1 MTYLIHEDFFP
12 GVEKKLNSIAKKC
25 KKFGNDFTF
34 EVVGEEFQ
42 DHTVDGITAT
52 HKFFQ
57 VEVEGTAKVGDWECV
72 AVMEA
77 HPEGNIIRRINTE
90 VEVPTIFRNSD
101 NICEHCG
108 TKRNRTQLFIIHNV
122 ETDAWKQVGGSC
134 LKLYTGGLNMEYV
147 VAFLDGITELEE
159 QSGHF
164 SLGGKC
170 YYSVREV
177 IGRAYE
183 AVSKLGYFSADCTVP
198 TKSIVSYL
206 VTKTLS
212 GAVKEIN
219 RDFEDCHMTARVS
232 EADFYKA
239 ETEDAVDNII
249 NYYKGIED
257 DSEFM
262 HNIQLMLEMGM
273 VTIKSI
279 GILSFLPEGYNRYVQ
294 KEEARVAREKAREQ
308 EKSEHYGVVGN
319 RYKDIEIKSINLVTS
334 WEGQFG
340 YTYIYKIVTAD
351 DFVLTW
357 KTSNYLYLENGEKFS
372 KITFTVKSHSEYRGQ
387 NQTEVTRCKVLVT
400 KVA

>member
-25 KKFGNDFTF
+25 QKFGNNFTF
-34 EVVGEEFQ
+34 EVVGEEFLEK
-42 DHTVDGITAT
+42 TSDGITT
-52 HKFFQ
+52 IHKFFQ
-57 VEVEGTAKVGDWECV
+57 VEVGGTAKVGDWECV

-108 TKRNRTQLFIIHNV
+108 TKRNRTNLYIIHNV
-122 ETDAWKQVGGSC
+122 ETDEWKQVGGSC
-134 LKLYTGGLNMEYV
+134 LKLYTGGLSMEYV
-147 VAFLDGITELEE
+147 VVFLDGITELEE
-159 QSGHF
+159 KSG
-164 SLGGKC
+164 SVATGGGC
-170 YYSVREV
+170 YYPVREV
-177 IGRAYE
+177 LSKAYE
-183 AVSKLGYFSADCTVP
+183 IISKTGYFSAESYLP
-198 TKSIVSYL
+198 TKYL
-206 VTKTLS
+206 VSILMFKDSDRAVDLVNGEFVSNGLS
-212 GAVKEIN
+212 VRFSHK
-219 RDFEDCHMTARVS
+219 DFN
-232 EADFYKA
+232 KP
-239 ETEDAVDNII
+239 ETEVVVDNII
-249 NYYKGIED
+249 NYYMGIED
-257 DSEFM
+257 DSEFI
-262 HNIQLMLEMGM
+262 HNVKVMLESGY
-273 VTIKSI
+273 TSAKNF

-294 KEEARVAREKAREQ
+294 KEEARVAREKGREQ

-319 RYKDIEIKSINLVTS
+319 RYKDIEVKSVNLVTS

-357 KTSNYLYLENGEKFS
+357 KTSNYLYLENNEKFS
-372 KITFTVKSHSEYRGQ
+372 FITFTVKAHSEYRGQ

>member
-25 KKFGNDFTF
+25 QKFGNDFTF
-34 EVVGEEFQ
+34 EVVGEEFLEK
-42 DHTVDGITAT
+42 TSDGITT
-52 HKFFQ
+52 IHKFFQ
-57 VEVEGTAKVGDWECV
+57 VEVAGTAKVGDWECV
-72 AVMEA
+72 AVLEA
-77 HPEGNIIRRINTE
+77 HTEGNIIRRINTE

-108 TKRNRTQLFIIHNV
+108 TKRNRTNLYVIHNV
-122 ETDAWKQVGGSC
+122 ETDEWKQVGGSC
-134 LKLYTGGLNMEYV
+134 LRLYTGGLNMEYV

-159 QSGHF
+159 KSGVYC
-164 SLGGKC
+164 SGGKC
-170 YYSVREV
+170 YYPVREV

-198 TKSIVSYL
+198 TKWVVSYL
-206 VTKTLS
+206 LTKTAS
-212 GAVKEIN
+212 RAVQEIN
-219 RDFEDCHMTARVS
+219 KDFELARMDVRVS
-232 EADFYKA
+232 EKDFFKA
-239 ETEDAVDNII
+239 ETESAVDNII
-249 NYYKGIED
+249 NYYSNLED
-257 DSEFM
+257 DSEFI
-262 HNIQLMLEMGM
+262 HNIQLMLEIGM
-273 VTIKSI
+273 VTFKNI

-319 RYKDIEIKSINLVTS
+319 RYKDIEVKSVNLVTS

-357 KTSNYLYLENGEKFS
+357 KTSNYLYLENNEKFS
-372 KITFTVKSHSEYRGQ
+372 SITFTVKAHSEYRGQ

>member
-42 DHTVDGITAT
+42 DHTVDGITTT

-122 ETDAWKQVGGSC
+122 ETDEWKQVGGSC

-147 VAFLDGITELEE
+147 VAFLDGISELEE

-249 NYYKGIED
+249 NYYNSVED
-257 DSEFM
+257 NSEFV
-262 HNIQLMLEMGM
+262 HNIKLMLEIGM
-273 VTIKSI
+273 VTSKSF
-279 GILSFLPEGYNRYVQ
+279 GVLSFLPEGYNRYVQ
-294 KEEARVAREKAREQ
+294 KEDARVAREKAREQ

>member
-1 MTYLIHEDFFP
+1 MTYLIHEDFFN
-12 GVEKKLNSIAKKC
+12 GVEKKLNSIARKC
-25 KKFGNDFTF
+25 QKFGNAFTF

-42 DHTVDGITAT
+42 DHTVDGITTT

-72 AVMEA
+72 AVMET

-108 TKRNRTQLFIIHNV
+108 TKRNRTQLFIVHNV
-122 ETDAWKQVGGSC
+122 ETDEWKQVGGSC

-159 QSGHF
+159 RSGHF

-198 TKSIVSYL
+198 TKRVVSYL

-239 ETEDAVDNII
+239 DTEDRVDSII
-249 NYYKGIED
+249 NYYNSVED
-257 DSEFM
+257 NSEFM
-262 HNIQLMLEMGM
+262 HNIKLMLEIGM
-273 VTIKSI
+273 VTIKSL

-357 KTSNYLYLENGEKFS
+357 KTSNYLYLESGEKFS
-372 KITFTVKSHSEYRGQ
+372 KITFTVKAHSEYRGQ